1 MITLRDYQQDA
12 VQSAY
17 AYWQNGTSCIIEAP
31 CGAGKSLIIGKI
43 CHDSITHDVRVLV
56 VTHRK
61 KLLEQNE
68 AELKNLF
75 QKLEN
80 GHDMLSRDYSR
91 LNDAIVKISESLMA
105 LVVIQ
110 EQNKSIMQCME
121 HQSTTIEKLDAR
133 IDAIELQMPQL
144 VESRQWLMIGLG
156 LIVTAVIVALIALV
170 IK

>member
-1 MITLRDYQQDA
+1 
-12 VQSAY
+12 
-17 AYWQNGTSCIIEAP
+17 
-31 CGAGKSLIIGKI
+31 
-43 CHDSITHDVRVLV
+43 
-56 VTHRK
+56 
-61 KLLEQNE
+61 
-68 AELKNLF
+68 
-75 QKLEN
+75 
-80 GHDMLSRDYSR
+80 MLSRDYSR

-121 HQSTTIEKLDAR
+121 RHSQTIDKLDAR

>member
-1 MITLRDYQQDA
+1 MRGYRCA
-12 VQSAY
+12 FARRRRR
-17 AYWQNGTSCIIEAP
+17 
-31 CGAGKSLIIGKI
+31 KI
-43 CHDSITHDVRVLV
+43 RGVD
-56 VTHRK
+56 
-61 KLLEQNE
+61 LLEQLHE
-68 AELKNLF
+68 TRL

-121 HQSTTIEKLDAR
+121 HQSTTIEKNDAR
-133 IDAIELQMPQL
+133 IDAIELRMPQL
-144 VESRQWLMIGLG
+144 VETRQWLMIGLG
-156 LIVTAVIVALIALV
+156 LILSMAVVELIALV

>member
-1 MITLRDYQQDA
+1 M
-12 VQSAY
+12 
-17 AYWQNGTSCIIEAP
+17 
-31 CGAGKSLIIGKI
+31 
-43 CHDSITHDVRVLV
+43 
-56 VTHRK
+56 
-61 KLLEQNE
+61 LEQLHE
-68 AELKNLF
+68 TRL

-91 LNDAIVKISESLMA
+91 LNDAIVKISESLTA
-105 LVVIQ
+105 FVVLQ
-110 EQNKSIMQCME
+110 EQNKTLINHSEKQTII
-121 HQSTTIEKLDAR
+121 IEKLDAR

>member
-1 MITLRDYQQDA
+1 MRGYRCA
-12 VQSAY
+12 FARRRRR
-17 AYWQNGTSCIIEAP
+17 
-31 CGAGKSLIIGKI
+31 KI
-43 CHDSITHDVRVLV
+43 RGVD
-56 VTHRK
+56 
-61 KLLEQNE
+61 LLEQLHE
-68 AELKNLF
+68 TRL

-121 HQSTTIEKLDAR
+121 HQSTTIEKLDGR

-144 VESRQWLMIGLG
+144 IESRQWLMIGLG
-156 LIVTAVIVALIALV
+156 LILSMVVVGLIALV

>member
-1 MITLRDYQQDA
+1 MRGYRCA
-12 VQSAY
+12 FARRRRR
-17 AYWQNGTSCIIEAP
+17 
-31 CGAGKSLIIGKI
+31 KI
-43 CHDSITHDVRVLV
+43 RGVD
-56 VTHRK
+56 
-61 KLLEQNE
+61 LLEQLHE
-68 AELKNLF
+68 TRL

-121 HQSTTIEKLDAR
+121 HQSTTIEKLDGR

-144 VESRQWLMIGLG
+144 IESRQWLMIGLG
-156 LIVTAVIVALIALV
+156 LILSMVVVALIALV
-170 IK
+170 VK